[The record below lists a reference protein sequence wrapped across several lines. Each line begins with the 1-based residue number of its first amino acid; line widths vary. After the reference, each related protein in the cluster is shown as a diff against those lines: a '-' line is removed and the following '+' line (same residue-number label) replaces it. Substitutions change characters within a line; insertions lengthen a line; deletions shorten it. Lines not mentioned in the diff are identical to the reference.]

1 MAERFRIP
9 WTTGKFE
16 VSQPESTIAPPP
28 EPSDTQVGEWLIDDG
43 YPWDPQEEAVITI
56 TASRL
61 KNVARQAA
69 QWGADQ
75 QLAKDAEWLD
85 QHALDAPHL
94 KITPVGASLKE
105 AMRPKPP
112 TLKEQA
118 LCELVNAYN
127 SDQIND
133 STYDTIRKALKALPN
148 D

>member
-61 KNVARQAA
+61 KNVACQAA

-75 QLAKDAEWLD
+75 EL
-85 QHALDAPHL
+85 
-94 KITPVGASLKE
+94 E
-105 AMRPKPP
+105 ACCELLQQKGIPAWTLLRLHRRPKPP
-112 TLKEQA
+112 SLKEQA
-118 LCELVNAYN
+118 LAELAEWENVMDIAP
-127 SDQIND
+127 D
-133 STYDTIRKALKALPN
+133 SPIRRALEQL
-148 D
+148 DD